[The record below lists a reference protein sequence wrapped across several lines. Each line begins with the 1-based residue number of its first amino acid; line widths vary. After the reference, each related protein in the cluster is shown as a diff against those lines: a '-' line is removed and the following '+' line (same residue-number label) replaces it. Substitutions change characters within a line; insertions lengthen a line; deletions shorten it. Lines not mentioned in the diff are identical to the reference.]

1 MQVYKNVAV
10 TMHAHI
16 CMVYS
21 LANHYFIIFFS
32 SARMLSFHLHS
43 WATHHHHFTTHK
55 NPITNS
61 IENQSQNQRKI
72 QTHPTVKP
80 KSTKINGNQTWNQPQ
95 HIKRKTQTHPKPSL
109 ISPSLKPSLISP
121 LPKPSSN
128 PSHLSLATATSTV
141 VSLLLFF
148 LCLIN
153 GFWDFELACLLRSN
167 VSCIC
172 LGFFFW
178 C

>member
-10 TMHAHI
+10 IVHAHI

-32 SARMLSFHLHS
+32 SARTLSFHLHS

-72 QTHPTVKP
+72 QTHPIEKP
-80 KSTKINGNQTWNQPQ
+80 KSTKINRNQTWNQPQ

-109 ISPSLKPSLISP
+109 IAPS
-121 LPKPSSN
+121 PKPSPN
-128 PSHLSLATATSTV
+128 PCRSP
-141 VSLLLFF
+141 
-148 LCLIN
+148 
-153 GFWDFELACLLRSN
+153 LRSHPCR
-167 VSCIC
+167 SPLRTQATCR
-172 LGFFFW
+172 LPLPPLRWFHFFYFFFVW
-178 C
+178 LMGFGILIWLAF